1 MAGLRFGFGL
11 TLSARGG
18 KRWEPLDLFRG
29 SYSGFLYDFADPA
42 NMRQESTGVTPV
54 TADGQ
59 SVGLVFD
66 TSQWGGRTLEQV
78 LAGQADLIVNGDMSA
93 GTSPWT
99 IPAGNGSLSVV
110 DGRLRVTTTA
120 TASPVYVSQ
129 SIATVI
135 GRWYR
140 LVGSFYTVSGVPST
154 RIVRKSDNNIAGSN
168 LVDAAIGSG
177 GNVVDGAAY
186 FRATAT
192 TTYIILQVN
201 VPGTVQVVDFDN
213 ISVKAVPG
221 NHASQSTS
229 AARPKYDTDNGGC
242 LRPDASDDNLLTNW
256 TCGADGNSM
265 LARVKVPASIASA
278 QIVMGASG
286 NAAGRFF
293 WGFNTSGHLIGGV
306 GSDST
311 DVVVLDATDYR
322 GVTGTFGLVEDGSEW
337 GLYLDGAELATGTR
351 NGTPTTAIPW
361 RLFALNNNGTAAQF
375 CGVDVMDM
383 LGVNRALTPAE
394 IRKLSTYW
402 STH

>member
-11 TLSARGG
+11 TLSGRGG
-18 KRWEPLDLFRG
+18 RRWEPLDLFRG
-29 SYSGFLYDFADPA
+29 GGSGFLYDFADPA

-59 SVGLVFD
+59 SVGLAFD
-66 TSQWGGRTLEQV
+66 TSQWAGKNLDQV
-78 LAGQADLIVNGDMSA
+78 LAGQAELVVNGDMSA

-154 RIVRKSDNNIAGSN
+154 RIVRKSDNNTAGSN
-168 LVDAAIGSG
+168 LVNAAIGSG

-192 TTYIILQVN
+192 TTYIVLQVN
-201 VPGTVQVVDFDN
+201 VPGSVQVVDFDD
-213 ISVKAVPG
+213 ISLKEIPDH
-221 NHASQSTS
+221 HASQSTS
-229 AARPKYDTDNGGC
+229 AACPKYDTDNGGC

-256 TCGADGNSM
+256 TCGLAGNTA
-265 LARVKVPASIASA
+265 LARVKVPAAIAA
-278 QIVMGASG
+278 TQIVMGASG

-293 WGFNTSGHLIGGV
+293 FGFNTSGHLIGGV

-311 DVVVLDATDYR
+311 DVVLDATDYR
-322 GVTGTFGLVEDGSEW
+322 GVTGTFSLVEDGSEW
-337 GLYLDGAELATGTR
+337 GLYLDGVELATGTR
-351 NGTPTTAIPW
+351 NGTPTTAISW
-361 RLFALNNNGTAAQF
+361 RLFALNNNGAAAQF
-375 CGVDVMDM
+375 CGADVTDM
-383 LGVNRALTPAE
+383 LGINRALTPAE
-394 IRKLSTYW
+394 IRKLSQYW